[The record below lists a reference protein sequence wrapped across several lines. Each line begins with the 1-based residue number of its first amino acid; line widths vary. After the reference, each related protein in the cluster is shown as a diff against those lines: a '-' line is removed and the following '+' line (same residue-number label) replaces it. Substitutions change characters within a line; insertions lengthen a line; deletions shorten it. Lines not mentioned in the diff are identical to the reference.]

1 VTTTFFRGLCVLGLV
16 LIGLMPAAH
25 AGQRHAEAV
34 VTLAGRPPVRLYVTE
49 AGTGPPLL
57 LLHGLG
63 GSGYTFRHLVP
74 LLARTHRVITLDLKG
89 FGRSEKPLDGAYG
102 PMDHAE
108 LVVAFLRQQRLSGV
122 TLIGHSFGGA
132 VALLATLQLNVVEP
146 WRIKRLV
153 LMNTPAFAQDLPHLQ
168 RLMTMPVLPYV
179 ALTLSSPL
187 MHTRRA
193 LQSLRRTAPR
203 ATDDDAKRYAEPL
216 YETGGRH
223 ALIATSR
230 GIADTDPRQFVPYYR
245 AIRQPA
251 LLIWCRHD
259 PTVPLA
265 SGERLLRSLSQA
277 RLAVLEHCDHMPPE
291 EQPAET
297 ARLIHRFLKP

>member
-1 VTTTFFRGLCVLGLV
+1 MILRGLLALGFVLLGL
-16 LIGLMPAAH
+16 IPMAH
-25 AGQRHAEAV
+25 AGQRHAETV
-34 VTLAGRPPVRLYVTE
+34 VTPAGRPPVRLYVTE
-49 AGTGPPLL
+49 AGSGPPLL
-57 LLHGLG
+57 FLHGLG

-74 LLARTHRVITLDLKG
+74 LLARTHRVMTLDLKG

-102 PMDHAE
+102 PMDHAD

-122 TLIGHSFGGA
+122 TLVGHSFGGA
-132 VALLATLQLNVVEP
+132 VALLTTLQLNAFEP

-153 LMNTPAFAQDLPHLQ
+153 LMNTPAFAQELPHLQ
-168 RLMTMPVLPYV
+168 RLLTVPVLPYV

-193 LQSLRRTAPR
+193 LHSMRRTAPH

-230 GIADTDPRQFVPYYR
+230 GIADTDTRQFSPFYR

-265 SGERLLRSLSQA
+265 SGERLERSLSHA
-277 RLAVLEHCDHMPPE
+277 RLAVLDQCDHMPPE
-291 EQPAET
+291 EQPLET
-297 ARLIHRFLKP
+297 AQLIKRFLGR